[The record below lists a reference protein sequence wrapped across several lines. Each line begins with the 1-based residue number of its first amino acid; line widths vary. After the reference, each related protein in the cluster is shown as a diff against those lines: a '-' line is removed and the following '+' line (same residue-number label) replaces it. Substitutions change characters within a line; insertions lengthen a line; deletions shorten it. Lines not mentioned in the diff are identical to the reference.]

1 MSRVAERAALHVAV
15 VYAAGAQPLVLD
27 CRVDEGC
34 TVAQAIEQSGVLG
47 CCPEIDLHKQ
57 KVGVYGKFV
66 KLDSPLK
73 EGDRVEIYQRITR
86 VLDDDDEDDED

>member
-1 MSRVAERAALHVAV
+1 MKISV
-15 VYAAGAQPLVLD
+15 VYAAPRQPLLLD
-27 CRVDEGC
+27 CRVAEGC
-34 TVAQAIEQSGVLG
+34 SVAEAIEQSGLLRY
-47 CCPEIDLHKQ
+47 CPDIDLGRQ

-86 VLDDDDEDDED
+86 VLDEDDDDDD